1 MPIFLER
8 IWRRFAALSSR
19 MYPILRAVSKTFCMV
34 SLLTLYLSLRK
45 ALDTVAADRFSSTAM
60 STIVVCCF
68 MSFLFLWFV
77 AKVMIMSVYSQT
89 FTELANVCEN
99 VCEKDFLIIGVLS
112 CCSSLD
118 SHQSTL
124 SNYSFIKFINK
135 MKKDQYFPHEVS
147 TRSNSQMM
155 NLIEKEGMMGYGIY
169 WALMEYLRVQDGY
182 TGDLRALAT
191 LKRQLKI
198 RQAKLDKV
206 LHGYGLFVCNGN
218 TFYSPKLNEVMK
230 PFEQRRARIEAYKLQ
245 KQKENS
251 LKISGEVAKPLT
263 LDHDDLT
270 PRFPLEERIYRMRC
284 VEAWSMV
291 VPWIGFPLHK
301 LLALAEPTSNAKY
314 VAFETIYAPE
324 QMPGQQDRFI
334 GGGLKYPYVE
344 GLRLDEAMHP
354 LTLMTV
360 GVYGKALPPQNGA
373 PVRLIV
379 PWKYGFKGI
388 KSIVSIKLTRER
400 PPTTWNLAAPDEYG
414 FYANVNPH
422 VDHPRWSQATERFIG
437 SGGILDV
444 QHQPTLLFNGYAD
457 QVASLY
463 RGLDLRENF

>member
-1 MPIFLER
+1 MKKNQFLKESDVTAESVFFMT
-8 IWRRFAALSSR
+8 RRQVLKALGISAAALSL
-19 MYPILRAVSKTFCMV
+19 PHAAHAD
-34 SLLTLYLSLRK
+34 LLSWFKGNDRPPALAGK
-45 ALDTVAADRFSSTAM
+45 ALEFSKPAAWQNNLPLTPAD
-60 STIVVCCF
+60 
-68 MSFLFLWFV
+68 
-77 AKVMIMSVYSQT
+77 KVS
-89 FTELANVCEN
+89 
-99 VCEKDFLIIGVLS
+99 
-112 CCSSLD
+112 
-118 SHQSTL
+118 
-124 SNYSFIKFINK
+124 
-135 MKKDQYFPHEVS
+135 
-147 TRSNSQMM
+147 
-155 NLIEKEGMMGYGIY
+155 GYNNFYEFG
-169 WALMEYLRVQDGY
+169 
-182 TGDLRALAT
+182 
-191 LKRQLKI
+191 
-198 RQAKLDKV
+198 LDKADPAANAGS
-206 LHGYGLFVCNGN
+206 LK
-218 TFYSPKLNEVMK
+218 TDPWT
-230 PFEQRRARIEAYKLQ
+230 
-245 KQKENS
+245 

-270 PRFPLEERIYRMRC
+270 RRFPLEERIYRMRC

-444 QHQPTLLFNGYAD
+444 QRQPTLLFNGYAD